1 MVFGVSSNISRRLFL
16 LSTVGMLAACTIDS
30 KKPADG
36 DGDFAPSLP
45 PAPPVLRPL
54 PIPSVSTPSQGVHRL
69 VAAVGS
75 TQILPDINTTTWGFN
90 GPFLGPTIRLSRG
103 EDCVI
108 ECENRL
114 PEDTA
119 IHCHGMLLPAPM
131 DGGPHSPIRPNET
144 WRAEFRVEQ
153 PAATLWYHPH
163 IHGRT
168 GVQAYRGLAGMI
180 IIDDDVEDTL
190 DLPRDYGVDD
200 IPVVIMDANF
210 TSDGQLDENLDLT
223 VGLQGEKVFVNGIVD
238 PEFQATTRKVR
249 FRLLNASTM
258 RFHNIGFSDGRRF
271 YSIASDTGLLGSP
284 RKVDSVRLGPGE
296 RNEIV
301 VEIQPKETVLLV
313 SGGFPDNLG
322 VPKGVMVPDFKLQ
335 ETATLVT
342 IRGTTHS
349 PTSRHDDGAS
359 VPAVLDPSAAAPV
372 DLSEARERSFELN
385 TFEINGQAM
394 DMHRIDFA
402 IDHSDPEIW
411 WVTNGNSDWIHNF
424 HVHNCAFQVLESS
437 PTDVEFDAYGWKD
450 TVTIPPGVT
459 VKLGVLFGQYRNRH
473 YPYMYHC
480 HMLYH
485 EDQGMMGQ
493 FMMIN
498 KGESPEL
505 DTAYTQ
511 DPRNVRG
518 LHGH

>member
-1 MVFGVSSNISRRLFL
+1 
-16 LSTVGMLAACTIDS
+16 
-30 KKPADG
+30 
-36 DGDFAPSLP
+36 
-45 PAPPVLRPL
+45 
-54 PIPSVSTPSQGVHRL
+54 
-69 VAAVGS
+69 
-75 TQILPDINTTTWGFN
+75 
-90 GPFLGPTIRLSRG
+90 
-103 EDCVI
+103 
-108 ECENRL
+108 
-114 PEDTA
+114 
-119 IHCHGMLLPAPM
+119 
-131 DGGPHSPIRPNET
+131 
-144 WRAEFRVEQ
+144 
-153 PAATLWYHPH
+153 
-163 IHGRT
+163 
-168 GVQAYRGLAGMI
+168 MI